1 MSARELMHLY
11 VTRNRKEYSQVT
23 IPADINEV
31 ELKAYLRDLGY
42 ISSYRE
48 SYFTTKVFLE
58 DDTKTNLT
66 EICTDEY
73 RCLTELG
80 IQEKS
85 LIVIQDGKPEPR
97 PVVHKHYSSPFSR
110 KYLYGCPMARSVEE
124 AINEVERYSEKD
136 SIVTTGTVE
145 ESK

>member
-23 IPADINEV
+23 IPADMNEV
-31 ELKAYLRDLGY
+31 VLKAYLRDLGY

-48 SYFTTKVFLE
+48 SYSTTKVFLE

-66 EICTDEY
+66 EICTDKC
-73 RCLTELG
+73 RSLKELG

-85 LIVIQDGKPEPR
+85 RIVIQDGKPEPR
-97 PVVHKHYSSPFSR
+97 PVVRNRSSLGGGR
-110 KYLYGCPMARSVEE
+110 CLYGCPMAHSVEE
-124 AINEVERYSEKD
+124 AINEAERYSEKD
-136 SIVTTGTVE
+136 SIVATGTVE